1 MHPTNYKRWLGRRCA
16 VSCLS
21 VLAGPVTARRSD
33 ERESREST
41 KRSDESRKDEDEV
54 GRRENDFAGI
64 SITPGELVAGEGPG
78 TRCGLFSNLIVVGPR
93 FPLLLPVTVSKRAPL
108 LAPSRPGP
116 SWLGS
121 ARLVSVPL
129 SPSSWKP
136 GRWYAVVSTRVGTR
150 VRTYTHAFVDA
161 QDRP

>member
-1 MHPTNYKRWLGRRCA
+1 MAGLALRCL
-16 VSCLS
+16 VPIC
-21 VLAGPVTARRSD
+21 
-33 ERESREST
+33 SREACYREAIRRTRVARVDETIGRKPQGRGRGRS
-41 KRSDESRKDEDEV
+41 KRERLCGNLDH
-54 GRRENDFAGI
+54 
-64 SITPGELVAGEGPG
+64 PGELVAGEGPG